1 MSNEASKSATMP
13 PENAELVRTLWAAL
27 DRDGETPWPP
37 ASNDEL
43 DRQLRLDL
51 IDERVEIR
59 NPAEF
64 PVADDYHGHD
74 GVRQWATEVWEVFSE
89 LHLEVEEILEAAD
102 GETVV
107 SVQRTQGRMRH
118 TNLETDLRWAAVWT
132 IQDGKAVSAHGYMT
146 RREAVEAA
154 GLNR

>member
-1 MSNEASKSATMP
+1 MP
-13 PENAELVRTLWAAL
+13 QENLEIVRALWAAL
-27 DRDGETPWPP
+27 ERGPDAPWPP
-37 ASNDEL
+37 PRDEF

-51 IDERVEIR
+51 IDEEIELR

-64 PVADDYHGHD
+64 PVADEYHGHD

-89 LHLEVEEILEAAD
+89 LHHELEELIEAED

-118 TNLETDLRWAAVWT
+118 TGLDVDLPWAAVWT
-132 IQDGKAVSAHGYMT
+132 IKDGRAVRGHGYMT
-146 RREAVEAA
+146 RAQALEAA
-154 GLNR
+154 GLNP